1 MIKGLFWGTIKLPSI
16 INWAAGAGS
25 TSKNIVQLQWTVTFY
40 PEIGSRFDGHCEVLL
55 HYLTN
60 VYLIQIFGS
69 TTGVGG
75 GVGSTGVTGVTGGL
89 TGGGGT
95 TTGGFGQLNRQKIGL
110 ISIS

>member
-1 MIKGLFWGTIKLPSI
+1 MTKGLFWGTIKLPSI

-25 TSKNIVQLQWTVTFY
+25 TSKYIVQLQWTVTFY

-60 VYLIQIFGS
+60 VYLIQMFGS

-75 GVGSTGVTGVTGGL
+75 STGVTGITGGS

-95 TTGGFGQLNRQKIGL
+95 TTGGLGQLNLQKIGL